1 MFVFMEY
8 SVYTV
13 TMWILSKSEVS
24 DGPLFAS
31 AISVQVLPHCWRC
44 SWWSF
49 LCPCHSSR
57 SACNWRSKHSTRTSC
72 LFHCPLVHSW
82 NCQTTNCVTHHMNI
96 MSVSLTSGIQLK
108 LSNHKLCYTSHEN
121 HVCFTALWH
130 TAETVKQ
137 QKLCYT
143 SHENHVYF
151 TALWYTAETVKQKW
165 WTHPMKIMSVSPLS
179 GMQLKVPNTKQCY
192 KPAHAFH
199 GLRLMFMCCLKTHT
213 KICLL
218 PTCKPYESGDK
229 TSETTTV
236 QDQLNLQKWNKPSL
250 PMWAKQATTHVQTI
264 LCTKSVPN
272 KLNQLLC

>member
-121 HVCFTALWH
+121 HVCFTD
-130 TAETVKQ
+130 
-137 QKLCYT
+137 
-143 SHENHVYF
+143 
-151 TALWYTAETVKQKW
+151 LWYTAETVKQQTVLHIIKKSCLFHCPLAHSW
-165 WTHPMKIMSVSPLS
+165 NCQTTKTVLHITRKSCLFHCPLVHSWNCQTKMVYTSHENHVCFTAVWYAAKSAQHKTMLQASSCISWFTSYVYVLPEDTH
-179 GMQLKVPNTKQCY
+179 
-192 KPAHAFH
+192 
-199 GLRLMFMCCLKTHT
+199 
-213 KICLL
+213 
-218 PTCKPYESGDK
+218 
-229 TSETTTV
+229 
-236 QDQLNLQKWNKPSL
+236 
-250 PMWAKQATTHVQTI
+250 
-264 LCTKSVPN
+264 
-272 KLNQLLC
+272 